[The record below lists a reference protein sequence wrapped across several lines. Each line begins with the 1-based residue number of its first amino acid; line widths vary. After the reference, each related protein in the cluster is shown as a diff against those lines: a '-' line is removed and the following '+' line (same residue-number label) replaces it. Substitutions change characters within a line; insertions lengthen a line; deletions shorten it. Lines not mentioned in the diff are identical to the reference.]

1 MGKTIVTHVSCDLD
15 GITSIWLI
23 KKYLPG
29 WRDTNLA
36 FVLAGTT
43 LNNEPPDQSPDI
55 IHVDTGL
62 GRFDH
67 HQIKDRHM
75 SAAKRVFEYLEKEKY
90 IGKKDSEAVR
100 RIVEFVA
107 IIDNF
112 GEVYFPNPTS
122 DIYDLTLHQ
131 IIEGLRATHREDAER
146 CRLGLEILD
155 GVLLVFK
162 NKIKAEEEIKK
173 GFDFKSKYG
182 KSLALETENEES
194 IKLAMKM
201 GYQMVIRKDPKRG
214 FVRIKTLPKDEYD
227 LTPLYKMVKKVDPE
241 ANWFLHVSKNMLLNG
256 SAKNPNVKPS
266 KLSLRQV
273 IDLIK
278 KI

>member
-15 GITSIWLI
+15 GIASVWLI

-29 WRDTNLA
+29 WEDANLA
-36 FVLAGTT
+36 FVLAGKT
-43 LNNEPPDQSPDI
+43 LDNKPPDEDPDI

-67 HQIKDRHM
+67 HQIKDRHL
-75 SAAKRVFEYLEKEKY
+75 SAAKRVFEHLEKEGH
-90 IGKKDSEAVR
+90 IREKDKQAVG

-107 IIDNF
+107 TIDNF
-112 GEVYFPNPTS
+112 GEVYFPQPTS
-122 DIYDLTLHQ
+122 DTYDFALHQ
-131 IIEGLRATHREDAER
+131 IIEGLKGTRSDDAER
-146 CRLGLEILD
+146 CNLGLELLD

-162 NKIKAEEEIKK
+162 NKVRAEQEIKK
-173 GFDFKSKYG
+173 GLDFQSKFG
-182 KSLALETENEES
+182 KSLALETENEEA

-201 GYQMVIRKDPKRG
+201 GYQMVVRKDPKRG
-214 FVRIKTLPKDEYD
+214 FVRIKTQPKDVYD
-227 LTPLYKMVKKVDPE
+227 LTPLYEAVMKVNPE
-241 ANWFLHVSKNMLLNG
+241 ADWFLHVSKNILLNG
-256 SAKNPNVKPS
+256 SAKNPNVTAS
-266 KLSLRQV
+266 KLSLKQV